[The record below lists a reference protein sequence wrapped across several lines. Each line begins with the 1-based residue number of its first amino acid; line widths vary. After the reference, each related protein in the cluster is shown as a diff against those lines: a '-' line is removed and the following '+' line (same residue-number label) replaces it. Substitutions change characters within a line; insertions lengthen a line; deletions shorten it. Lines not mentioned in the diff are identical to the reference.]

1 MMHSRR
7 SVSLLVAS
15 LTLSGVFTAQES
27 RAGLLPLEQ
36 VAVQSVPAPDLA
48 RVLAED
54 EASRDED
61 VAPRFA
67 IPHTVD
73 ITPSTHGTWEN
84 LGPDLLVWRLRV
96 QAPGAVSLN
105 LGFGEYTMS
114 PTGELYLYSADG
126 THVVRP
132 FSAADNE
139 SHGELWTPVV
149 LTDDLIVELV
159 LPANE
164 LDALQLTLS
173 QIGYGY
179 RGFGS
184 DSGSGSAAKSG
195 SCNVDV
201 ICPEGDDWRIDIPS
215 VGVIS
220 LGGGTFCT
228 GFLVNNVRQDQTPY
242 FMTAN
247 HCGVRAGNAAS
258 LVVYW
263 NYENSTCRTP
273 GSAAS
278 GQSGNGTLNQFNT
291 GSLFRSNYS
300 PSDFTLVELDDDP
313 DPAFLVSFAG
323 WDNRG
328 LNASE
333 AIAIHHPNTDEK
345 RISFEYDPTTIT
357 SYLGN
362 SVPGNGTHVRVI
374 DWDLGTTEPG
384 SSGSPLFD
392 QDHRVIGQLHG
403 GFASCTSQT
412 SDWYGSM
419 EVSWTGGG
427 TSSTRLSN
435 WLDPDGTGAT
445 VLDTIPAGGVR
456 GSTKRY
462 GTEIGGSNVGRLS
475 STSIPTIGNSIT
487 LDATTFPNTSLL
499 TLILS
504 ASPASTPF
512 KGGTLL
518 VDLSQVYT
526 QRTLPVSGGSGS
538 ITLAIPDDA
547 SLVGLTAY
555 AQVGGPDA
563 TQPGGVALS
572 NGLSIFVGDV

>member
-1 MMHSRR
+1 M
-7 SVSLLVAS
+7 
-15 LTLSGVFTAQES
+15 
-27 RAGLLPLEQ
+27 
-36 VAVQSVPAPDLA
+36 
-48 RVLAED
+48 
-54 EASRDED
+54 
-61 VAPRFA
+61 
-67 IPHTVD
+67 
-73 ITPSTHGTWEN
+73 
-84 LGPDLLVWRLRV
+84 
-96 QAPGAVSLN
+96 
-105 LGFGEYTMS
+105 
-114 PTGELYLYSADG
+114 
-126 THVVRP
+126 
-132 FSAADNE
+132 
-139 SHGELWTPVV
+139 
-149 LTDDLIVELV
+149 
-159 LPANE
+159 
-164 LDALQLTLS
+164 
-173 QIGYGY
+173 
-179 RGFGS
+179 
-184 DSGSGSAAKSG
+184 
-195 SCNVDV
+195 
-201 ICPEGDDWRIDIPS
+201 
-215 VGVIS
+215 
-220 LGGGTFCT
+220 
-228 GFLVNNVRQDQTPY
+228 
-242 FMTAN
+242 
-247 HCGVRAGNAAS
+247 
-258 LVVYW
+258 

-278 GQSGNGTLNQFNT
+278 GQPGNGTLNQFNT
-291 GSLFRSNYS
+291 GSVFRSNYS

-333 AIAIHHPNTDEK
+333 AIAIHHPDTDEK

-419 EVSWTGGG
+419 AVSWTGGG

-445 VLDTIPAGGVR
+445 VLDTVPAGGVR

-475 STSIPTIGNSIT
+475 STSIPTIGASIT

-504 ASPASTPF
+504 ASQASTPF

-538 ITLAIPDDA
+538 ITLAIPDDT

-555 AQVGGPDA
+555 AQGGRPGRNPARGRRAQQRSFHLRRGRVGTRLRGPGSGPWARSARQLTRNVSLVVSPKVRCHVPQHQDA
-563 TQPGGVALS
+563 LQLRTAGHGRGDARGGIAVRTQDQRSESTVQGERS
-572 NGLSIFVGDV
+572 GLRASG